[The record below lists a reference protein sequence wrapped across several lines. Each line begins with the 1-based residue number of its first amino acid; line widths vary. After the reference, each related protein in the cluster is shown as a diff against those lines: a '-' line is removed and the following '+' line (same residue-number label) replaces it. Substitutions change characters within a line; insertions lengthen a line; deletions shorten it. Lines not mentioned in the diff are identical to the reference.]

1 MMQWIKIAGLSAI
14 LAAGVV
20 TAFGDTGQAA
30 PAPGKLFHD
39 RLLASSDMPEVRPE
53 TRSRVGALALSD
65 RSMASGKGD
74 SRTASSR
81 ADCATQTWPY
91 ISAVCL
97 TPVGEARAPRPVRTI
112 TVETRAGANTSVLAR
127 VSQPTLAVR

>member
-53 TRSRVGALALSD
+53 TRSRVIAPALSD
-65 RSMASGKGD
+65 RSVASGKGD
-74 SRTASSR
+74 SLTASK
-81 ADCATQTWPY
+81 ADCATQAWPY

-97 TPVGEARAPRPVRTI
+97 TPAGEARAPQPVRTI
-112 TVETRAGANTSVLAR
+112 AVETREGANTSVLVR
-127 VSQPTLAVR
+127 VSQPTLAAR

>member
-39 RLLASSDMPEVRPE
+39 RLLASSDMPEARPE
-53 TRSRVGALALSD
+53 TRSRVVAPALSD
-65 RSMASGKGD
+65 RSVASGKGD
-74 SRTASSR
+74 SLTASSKV
-81 ADCATQTWPY
+81 DCTSQAWPY
-91 ISAVCL
+91 ISAACL

-127 VSQPTLAVR
+127 VSQPTLAIR

>member
-39 RLLASSDMPEVRPE
+39 RLLAFSDMPEVRPE
-53 TRSRVGALALSD
+53 TRSRVVAPALSN
-65 RSMASGKGD
+65 RSVASGKGD
-74 SRTASSR
+74 SLTASK
-81 ADCATQTWPY
+81 ADCAAQAWPY
-91 ISAVCL
+91 ISAACL

-112 TVETRAGANTSVLAR
+112 TVETREGANTSVLVR
-127 VSQPTLAVR
+127 VSQPTLAAR